1 MSNTQTL
8 TAKLYTGLIWVLVLN
23 VLVKPFWILV
33 IEAGVQ
39 NAVGHEMYGF
49 YIAIF
54 NFSYIFNILLD
65 LGITNYNTRKIAQ
78 QPELIDKHLSGIL
91 GVKIMLMG
99 VYVVATFLIGWMV
112 GYSTRQFYLL
122 AWLSVNQ
129 GLNSLI
135 LYLRSNFEGL
145 LLFKWDSVLSVL
157 DRVLMIIICGGLLMW
172 HQEHGGF
179 EIAWFVYAQTTAYI
193 ATVAVALRA
202 LRRKR
207 VLHRPRWD
215 WAFVKGVMRQSLPFA
230 VLVFL
235 MATYNRIDPILL
247 ERLLPYGEGD
257 LEAGIYAAAFRLLD
271 ALTMIAYMVSVPL
284 LPIYSKLTVARREN
298 QQQIAE
304 TTRQVFWLVW
314 VIAVGASTTLSSMSE
329 ELMGIL
335 YDSDTRAIADVF
347 EVLIYGIIPIT
358 ATYVYGTLLTAN
370 GSLRQLNLFAAG
382 ALAVNVTVNLIVIPR
397 YGAVGSAV
405 ASVTTQ
411 SVMAITQIVA
421 AHIIFGIRPRWGH
434 ISKLGIFGG
443 AMIGLNILCEGM
455 AWWSHLTIAVT
466 VAAIVLLPDIKK
478 TAQLLL
484 ATRQTEKQIT

>member
-1 MSNTQTL
+1 
-8 TAKLYTGLIWVLVLN
+8 
-23 VLVKPFWILV
+23 
-33 IEAGVQ
+33 
-39 NAVGHEMYGF
+39 
-49 YIAIF
+49 
-54 NFSYIFNILLD
+54 
-65 LGITNYNTRKIAQ
+65 
-78 QPELIDKHLSGIL
+78 
-91 GVKIMLMG
+91 
-99 VYVVATFLIGWMV
+99 
-112 GYSTRQFYLL
+112 
-122 AWLSVNQ
+122 
-129 GLNSLI
+129 
-135 LYLRSNFEGL
+135 
-145 LLFKWDSVLSVL
+145 
-157 DRVLMIIICGGLLMW
+157 MW

-215 WAFVKGVMRQSLPFA
+215 WAFVKVVMRQSLPFA
-230 VLVFL
+230 MLVLL

-247 ERLLPYGEGD
+247 ERLLPYGKGD

-411 SVMAITQIVA
+411 SVMAIAQIVA

-443 AMIGLNILCEGM
+443 AMIGLNVLCEGM
-455 AWWSHLTIAVT
+455 VWWSHLTIAVT
-466 VAAIVLLPDIKK
+466 VAAVVLLPGIKK